1 MQINEE
7 TEISRVEQNL
17 NLCKKAIAKTGFST
31 LSVELGIEPQGT
43 DHMDRKAI
51 DIVLGELILCS
62 FSMESPLDEKKI
74 IDTISREM
82 NFIKSGLLD

>member
-7 TEISRVEQNL
+7 IETSRVEQNL
-17 NLCKKAIAKTGFST
+17 NLCKKAVAKTGFST
-31 LSVELGIEPQGT
+31 LSAELGTEPQGMN
-43 DHMDRKAI
+43 HMDRKAI
-51 DIVLGELILCS
+51 NIMLGELILCS
-62 FSMESPLDEKKI
+62 FDMESPLNEKTI

>member
-7 TEISRVEQNL
+7 IETSRVEQNL
-17 NLCKKAIAKTGFST
+17 NLCKKAIAKTEFST
-31 LSVELGIEPQGT
+31 LSAKLGIEPQGV

-51 DIVLGELILCS
+51 NIMLGELILCS
-62 FSMESPLDEKKI
+62 FSMESPLNEKTI